1 MKLPVKCFAPVHK
14 REVLMDEGRFDWR
27 AIARVSGI
35 IIGVTAIF
43 GLVVPVAGAFIDG
56 NGPLDTRTISGHQI
70 YLWLFWAIAW
80 GLTIWQAG
88 WMLREVGE
96 RIVDDMLV
104 TSIIVAIT
112 LMILRVIVWLAYE
125 PVSGGVLQP
134 PITGI
139 DAAGGLMLIV
149 IALVGARMNR
159 Y

>member
-1 MKLPVKCFAPVHK
+1 
-14 REVLMDEGRFDWR
+14 MDEGRFDWR
-27 AIARVSGI
+27 AIARVCGI
-35 IIGVTAIF
+35 IVGVTAIF
-43 GLVVPVAGAFIDG
+43 ALVVPVVGAFIDG

-70 YLWLFWAIAW
+70 YRWLFWLIAW

-104 TSIIVAIT
+104 TSIIVAIA
-112 LMILRVIVWLAYE
+112 LMIVKVIVWLAYE
-125 PVSGGVLQP
+125 PVANGTLQL
-134 PITGI
+134 PITSI
-139 DAAGGLMLIV
+139 DAAGALMLIV